1 MSEKKMVRRSVAIT
15 LGIICI
21 LLIAVIAYFSI
32 IGISAQNSYN
42 NLQNQNKQLQMWLD
56 GNETLLSQTQ
66 ANNTNL
72 QNQIDSLD
80 SKATKLQN
88 QVAFDN
94 VTITNLQKIANLT
107 GSTVIVQ
114 HYLVGFTPLSPIV
127 VVSNN
132 TVLPSNVVYWNDSSF
147 NQIPSY
153 HVDIDHAGYIVVN
166 ATPSNSVVELEYSS
180 NGLSYNNTVNLGNNT
195 ISVFPVLPT
204 STLTILV
211 GSNYSSFPLI
221 MAETVT
227 ITYYY

>member
-1 MSEKKMVRRSVAIT
+1 MSEKKMVRRSVAYA

-32 IGISAQNSYN
+32 TGISAQNSYN
-42 NLQNQNKQLQMWLD
+42 NLQNQNKQLQTWLD
-56 GNETLLSQTQ
+56 GNKTLLNQTQ
-66 ANNTNL
+66 TNN
-72 QNQIDSLD
+72 
-80 SKATKLQN
+80 
-88 QVAFDN
+88 
-94 VTITNLQKIANLT
+94 TNLQKIANLQE
-107 GSTVIVQ
+107 STIIVQ
-114 HYLVGFTPLSPIV
+114 NYMVDFTPFLPIV

-132 TVLPSNVVYWNDSSF
+132 TVLPSKVTYWNDSSF

-153 HVDIDHAGYIVVN
+153 HVDIDCAGYIIVN

-180 NGLSYNNTVNLGNNT
+180 NGLSYDNTVNFGNNT

-211 GSNYSSFPLI
+211 GSNYSSFPQFY
-221 MAETVT
+221 AETVT